1 MHVAFQL
8 KVPIDLASKLRD
20 RLAILLAAHEEEVK
34 EFQKKIKTQPH
45 SEKFF
50 AENAKLIE
58 RKKHLTINH
67 LVRAILMH
75 GADALDKL
83 KPADLLRLMD
93 KDTVVR
99 GRPRNGR

>member
-20 RLAILLAAHEEEVK
+20 RLAALQAAHDERTK
-34 EFQKKIKTQPH
+34 EFQKKIKTHPH

-50 AENAKLIE
+50 AENAKLINM
-58 RKKHLTINH
+58 KKNLTINH
-67 LVRAILMH
+67 LLRVVLAN

-83 KPADLLRLMD
+83 DVRDLLERMGA
-93 KDTVVR
+93 DTVVR